1 MAQHFLKIIWNDSLM
16 VERKQVNQKPIAL
29 FGKRIIDLNFNQN
42 FAAFVALLLLILA
55 CFFVIANRDGNRLPS
70 AVSFSQAGSTTLVPD
85 TIRVSASAITIS
97 KSSVSTLTKL
107 SNVAEA
113 MREVLVSNNVLA
125 EDFSSANLSLYPEYS
140 YTPTSN
146 RNLTGYRGSQNF
158 EIIIKNIASAGVII
172 DQLVAVSDNQLQINS
187 ISAFVL
193 DPTAA
198 LKVARK
204 DAMDKAKIKAQDY
217 AMLANKR
224 LGMILSISE
233 NINGSVMQP
242 LAMTKDA
249 GSSSFDLGSM
259 NIEVLLSVS
268 YQIR

>member
-1 MAQHFLKIIWNDSLM
+1 M
-16 VERKQVNQKPIAL
+16 
-29 FGKRIIDLNFNQN
+29 
-42 FAAFVALLLLILA
+42 
-55 CFFVIANRDGNRLPS
+55 
-70 AVSFSQAGSTTLVPD
+70 
-85 TIRVSASAITIS
+85 
-97 KSSVSTLTKL
+97 STLTKL

-158 EIIIKNIASAGVII
+158 EIIIKNIESAGVII

-224 LGMILSISE
+224 LGKILSISE

-242 LAMTKDA
+242 LAMTKDV
-249 GSSSFDLGSM
+249 GSSSFDLGTM